1 MYRAKRWLSEH
12 SELVPNA
19 SIDPPLDSGGKLRA
33 GPIFLSGNF
42 NRNSLMHGTEQP
54 DGFSASNCLSIGDR
68 ASWGGGANIYMQ
80 SKWHGEKMCMLT
92 N

>member
-1 MYRAKRWLSEH
+1 MYSAKRWVSEH

-42 NRNSLMHGTEQP
+42 NMNSLMHGTEQP

-68 ASWGGGANIYMQ
+68 ESGGGANIYMQ
-80 SKWHGEKMCMLT
+80 SKWHREDMYMLT